1 MTSTALLHL
10 SFITID
16 AISLKEKLIGFS
28 FFPLFINTETRL
40 PVLPDDEIDL
50 DMDEVRVLH
59 KGFYQMPIYSEYPP
73 VSGNLTYKSFI

>member
-16 AISLKEKLIGFS
+16 AISLKEKPIGFS

-40 PVLPDDEIDL
+40 PVLPEDEIDL

-59 KGFYQMPIYSEYPP
+59 KGSY
-73 VSGNLTYKSFI
+73 